1 MLNNR
6 LLVPVEDLKFNEIKM
21 KIYLLEPKNYGD
33 IKYSI
38 IRYGILEDLIV
49 DPNTKIVISGN
60 LRLKI
65 AIELGMEKVPVIYRK
80 YESNSIESISINT
93 NQQRQKS
100 FIEISN
106 EIDFIYDLYPVGK
119 GARSDKNATKRI
131 NKEMREKYLSEYTK
145 DKIDK
150 IKSIKKWCEELYD
163 KDSWFDIYKK
173 KLSSI
178 DSGRYSLN
186 SIYKSIQNEFKIKQ
200 NRLKFSVK
208 SDLKRGNISIF
219 NRSSETMPEVPSKFV
234 DLVLTSPPYFEL
246 IDYSDYEQRI
256 SGDKGLGWGSVE
268 IYMEFLVKTFEEC
281 KRVMKDNAS
290 LVVNINDSKKDG
302 CFHMVPHLFVYE
314 MSKIGF
320 ELVDEYL
327 WLKLNPQYNMTNGS
341 VRSHEYIFHFV
352 KKGCRDFHFDDTW
365 LQEDLDEFDIYKY
378 GKSGKFPKL
387 FSGFDPRLKVL
398 KTKGATPSSFKKF
411 CAENDL
417 HFYNHGTFSEE
428 IPLIFIKSLVDK
440 SKSGVILDCYSGSST
455 TGKVAND
462 LGHSYIGYEVNYD
475 FILASELKIFG
486 GFENK
491 QLRNVA

>member
-1 MLNNR
+1 MMENR
-6 LLVPVEDLKFNEIKM
+6 ILVPVEVLKFNEVKM
-21 KIYLLEPKNYGD
+21 KIYLLEPKNYGE
-33 IKYSI
+33 IKNSI
-38 IRYGILEDLIV
+38 KTYGILEDLIV
-49 DPNTKIVISGN
+49 DPKTKIVISGN

-65 AIELGMEKVPVIYRK
+65 AVELGMKTVPVIYRR
-80 YESNSIESISINT
+80 YESKSIESISINT

-100 FIEISN
+100 LIEISN
-106 EIDFIYDLYPVGK
+106 EIDFIYESYPVGK
-119 GARSDKNATKRI
+119 GARSDKDESVRR
-131 NKEMREKYLSEYTK
+131 NKEMRESFLSEYTK

-150 IKSIKKWCEELYD
+150 IKSIKKWCKELYAQEC
-163 KDSWFDIYKK
+163 WFDIYQK
-173 KLSSI
+173 KLGSI
-178 DSGRYSLN
+178 DSEKTTLN
-186 SIYKSIQNEFKIKQ
+186 SVYKSLQNEYHIQQ

-208 SDLKRGNISIF
+208 SDLKRGNVTIY
-219 NRSSETMPEVPSKFV
+219 NGSSETMPDVPSKSV
-234 DLVLTSPPYFEL
+234 NLVLTSPPYFEL
-246 IDYSDYEQRI
+246 IDYSDYDQKK
-256 SGDKGLGWGSVE
+256 SGDKGLGWGSVDS
-268 IYMEFLVKTFEEC
+268 YMKFLIKTFKEC

-302 CFHMVPHLFVYE
+302 SYYLVPHIFLLE
-314 MSKIGF
+314 MAKIGF
-320 ELVDEYL
+320 ELVDEFL
-327 WLKLNPQYNMTNGS
+327 WLKLNPQYNMTKGS
-341 VRSHEYIFHFV
+341 VRSHEYIFHFI
-352 KKGCRDFHFDDTW
+352 KKGCRDFYFDDTW

>member
-1 MLNNR
+1 MNNR
-6 LLVPVEDLKFNEIKM
+6 LLVPVEDLKYNEFKM
-21 KIYLLEPKNYGD
+21 KIYSLEPKNYCE

-38 IRYGILEDLIV
+38 MTYGILEDLIV
-49 DPNTKIVISGN
+49 DPKSNIVISGN
-60 LRLKI
+60 IRLRI
-65 AIELGMEKVPVIYRK
+65 AKELGIKMVPVSYRAFDPK
-80 YESNSIESISINT
+80 SIDSISINT
-93 NQQRQKS
+93 NQQRYKS
-100 FIEISN
+100 LIEISN
-106 EIDFIYDLYPVGK
+106 EIDYIYELYPVGK
-119 GARSDKNATKRI
+119 GARSDRNETKKR
-131 NKEMREKYLSEYTK
+131 NKEIREEFLSKYTK

-150 IKSIKKWCEELYD
+150 IKSIKKWCKELYD
-163 KDSWFDIYKK
+163 EEYWLDIYQK
-173 KLSSI
+173 KLGSI
-178 DSGRYSLN
+178 DSEKTTLN
-186 SIYKSIQNEFKIKQ
+186 SVYKSLQNEYNIQQ

-208 SDLKRGNISIF
+208 SDLKRGNVTIY
-219 NRSSETMPEVPSKFV
+219 NGSSETMPDVPSKSV
-234 DLVLTSPPYFEL
+234 NLVLTSPPYFEL
-246 IDYSDYEQRI
+246 IDYRDYDEKK
-256 SGDKGLGWGSVE
+256 SGNKGLGWGSVE
-268 IYMEFLVKTFEEC
+268 SYMKFLIKTFVEC

-302 CFHMVPHLFVYE
+302 SYYLVPHIFLLE

-320 ELVDEYL
+320 ELVDEFL
-327 WLKLNPQYNMTNGS
+327 WLKLNPQYNMTKGS

-352 KKGCRDFHFDDTW
+352 KKGCRDFYFDDTW
-365 LQEDLDEFDIYKY
+365 LKEDLDEFDIYKY

-398 KTKGATPSSFKKF
+398 KTKGATPEAFKKF
-411 CAENDL
+411 CLENEL

-428 IPLIFIKSLVDK
+428 IPYVFIKSLMDN
-440 SKSGVILDCYSGSST
+440 SKSGVVLDCYSGSST